1 MILLANILI
10 GLGQVLSFVLQLYM
24 WILIGRAIISWVNA
38 DPRNGIVRF
47 LRSVT
52 DPPVEMIRRR
62 LPRNLRYFPLD
73 IAFLVLFAL
82 VIFAQFAVA
91 QSLID
96 LGQQMRLPAA
106 RGATDLLLSRGALRA
121 TLGASAGAAMTAETP
136 TMKISPMDI
145 QRQEFARGDA
155 RLRPRGGPHL
165 PEHRGRGGGRAAARA
180 RQPRPAGAEHAGPRS
195 TSTASAR
202 RS

>member
-1 MILLANILI
+1 MILGNVLF

-38 DPRNGIVRF
+38 DPHNGIVRF

-91 QSLID
+91 QSLMDI
-96 LGQQMRLPAA
+96 GAEMRLRA
-106 RGATDLLLSRGALRA
+106 RS
-121 TLGASAGAAMTAETP
+121 
-136 TMKISPMDI
+136 
-145 QRQEFARGDA
+145 
-155 RLRPRGGPHL
+155 
-165 PEHRGRGGGRAAARA
+165 AAAR
-180 RQPRPAGAEHAGPRS
+180 S
-195 TSTASAR
+195 
-202 RS
+202 

>member
-1 MILLANILI
+1 MPILGNILI
-10 GLGQVLSFVLQLYM
+10 GLGQVLAFVLQLYM

-38 DPRNGIVRF
+38 DPHNAIVRF

-73 IAFLVLFAL
+73 IAFLVLFGL
-82 VIFAQFAVA
+82 VIFAQYAVA

-96 LGQQMRLPAA
+96 LGLQMRVP
-106 RGATDLLLSRGALRA
+106 
-121 TLGASAGAAMTAETP
+121 
-136 TMKISPMDI
+136 
-145 QRQEFARGDA
+145 
-155 RLRPRGGPHL
+155 
-165 PEHRGRGGGRAAARA
+165 
-180 RQPRPAGAEHAGPRS
+180 PRS
-195 TSTASAR
+195 AAV